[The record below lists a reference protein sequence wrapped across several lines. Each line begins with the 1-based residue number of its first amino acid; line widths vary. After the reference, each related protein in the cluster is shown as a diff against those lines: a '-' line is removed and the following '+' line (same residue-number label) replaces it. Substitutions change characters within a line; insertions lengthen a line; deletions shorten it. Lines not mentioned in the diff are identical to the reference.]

1 MIDAKQQKRIS
12 EKFFNDPDW
21 ALVEQMIVQYLE
33 PLTGVD
39 SVDTKRTNDEIATD
53 VRARQLAI
61 ENLGKFL
68 KDCRILRKQIN
79 NKVTT
84 FK

>member
-1 MIDAKQQKRIS
+1 MINDESRKLVAG
-12 EKFFNDPDW
+12 KFFNDPSW
-21 ALVEQMIVQYLE
+21 SIVEEMIMEYLE
-33 PLTGVD
+33 PLEGI
-39 SVDTKRTNDEIATD
+39 SNVDTKRTNDEIATE

-68 KDCRILRKQIN
+68 KDCRILRTQIN
-79 NKVTT
+79 NKVTS